1 MKPIELTVPIIMPED
16 VINIRINE
24 EIRLLEDKL
33 NTELEVEERMAIN
46 CILRYLIKKIEK
58 GNE

>member
-33 NTELEVEERMAIN
+33 NTELEVEERMVITL
-46 CILRYLIKKIEK
+46 ILKRLKERSKL
-58 GNE
+58 